1 MRARHRAHGESWLTA
16 LLRLIAGNRRRYG
29 GYIAH
34 IGVLLIALGITAS
47 ATFRSEREATLTPGQ
62 TLTVAGHTVRL
73 KNLWGREEPQR
84 SVIGATMD
92 VLGRNGA
99 VVGTMEPRMNYYRVS
114 DQPVPT
120 PDVRSRISGDLYI
133 NLMAFE
139 SSGANAT
146 VKVIVEPFVPWIWF
160 GGLVVVIGAIV
171 GLGYGGR
178 SATAT

>member
-1 MRARHRAHGESWLTA
+1 
-16 LLRLIAGNRRRYG
+16 
-29 GYIAH
+29 
-34 IGVLLIALGITAS
+34 LIALGITAS
-47 ATFRSEREATLTPGQ
+47 STFRSEREATLTPGQ
-62 TLTVAGHTVRL
+62 TLSVAGHTVRL

-92 VLGRNGA
+92 VLGKNGS
-99 VVGTMEPRMNYYRVS
+99 VIGTMEPRMNYYRVS

-120 PDVRSRISGDLYI
+120 PDVRSNITGDLYV

-160 GGLVVVIGAIV
+160 GGLVIVIGAII
-171 GLGYGGR
+171 GLGFGGR
-178 SATAT
+178 SATAAAPATNPAPSIASADP